1 MRTTTSRK
9 AMSKITKDSDG
20 EAQEADA
27 GSQESRF
34 GLKDNTYA
42 DRNNGEDQSAMKAVK
57 DADKNDDGSK
67 GTDEDD
73 EMRVETGGTT
83 IRGKKVTRRERTRGR
98 DEVRE
103 TEK

>member
-1 MRTTTSRK
+1 MV
-9 AMSKITKDSDG
+9 KITKDSDG

-27 GSQESRF
+27 GSEENRF
-34 GLKDNTYA
+34 ELRSDTYA
-42 DRNNGEDQSAMKAVK
+42 DRINGEEQSATKATE
-57 DADKNDDGSK
+57 DTDKNDDESK